1 MGALVTPETILLL
14 IRPQLDSPLDK
25 DKDLVLSL
33 KVIGVLE
40 HVWDTEDTLIR

>member
-1 MGALVTPETILLL
+1 MTPEAILLL
-14 IRPQLDSPLDK
+14 IRPQLDSPL